1 MYVQLFIVI
10 VGGIV
15 CALSSLYCLPMELCA
30 FLIVHIDFLWNCVSV
45 Q

>member
-15 CALSSLYCLPMELCA
+15 CALSSLYCLPVELCA
-30 FLIVHIDFLWNCVSV
+30 CLVDYGDCP
-45 Q
+45 